1 MKRISP
7 TATEIPPKPGKNG
20 YTPPAGYVV
29 PGFEALT
36 LEIVAKEEAARK
48 AAEEYALALD
58 AEKLARAKRAEEQ
71 GEDLAEGITHAPVS
85 RCPLP
90 KRRHKILWVERL
102 KGAQKGRYL
111 IYSTEPWGYQT
122 HYNKE
127 TVLCF
132 EDHAQCEGGHRVSTL
147 RDNYLLHCHSYQRKA
162 QVFLYLTPGAALQL
176 KELLPPG
183 QSYRGLMIEITRT
196 KEDKGRYHVEII
208 THQQPPKTMP
218 EPMDPRPTL
227 DNWFGIF
234 PGDAKENKRLSPGR
248 DPDEAREE

>member
-1 MKRISP
+1 MKRIS
-7 TATEIPPKPGKNG
+7 TATEIPPRPSKNG
-20 YTPPAGYVV
+20 HAPPAGYS
-29 PGFEALT
+29 PPRFDPKT
-36 LEIVAKEEAARK
+36 LEIVSREEAERK
-48 AAEEYALALD
+48 AAEEHAIAID
-58 AEKLARAKRAEEQ
+58 AEVVARAKKAEEE
-71 GEDLAEGITHAPVS
+71 GTHLAEGITNAPVS

-90 KRRHKILWVERL
+90 QRKHKILWVERL

-111 IYSTEPWGYQT
+111 IYSTVPWGYQT

-132 EDHAQCEGGHRVSTL
+132 EDHSQCEGGHRLSTL

-162 QVFLYLTPGAALQL
+162 QVMLYLTPGAALQL

-208 THQQPPKTMP
+208 HHQTPPKSMP

-248 DPDEAREE
+248 APDEAQEG